1 MSNMVCSLC
10 HVIRLI
16 LSCSRNSYLSSL
28 GSVVRITPDEIHL
41 SDPENCEKIY
51 YIGSRYGKDPQFYG
65 AFGTHKATFTA
76 PSPDVHRVK
85 RSALNP
91 FFSRKKVLELE
102 DIVQDKADK
111 LVRRMRESFSSTGCI
126 DLHHAFRAIS
136 VDVISDYAFGNCYG
150 FLGKKNFGAEFFE
163 MIRGF
168 GPAFWFFQQFPAI
181 QGLSL
186 GTPFWLAK
194 LTSEPLTRMMLH
206 REVCHSSLV
215 CLHWLTSSRVLVAKY

>member
-1 MSNMVCSLC
+1 M
-10 HVIRLI
+10 
-16 LSCSRNSYLSSL
+16 
-28 GSVVRITPDEIHL
+28 
-41 SDPENCEKIY
+41 
-51 YIGSRYGKDPQFYG
+51 
-65 AFGTHKATFTA
+65 
-76 PSPDVHRVK
+76 
-85 RSALNP
+85 
-91 FFSRKKVLELE
+91 LELE
-102 DIVQDKADK
+102 DIVQEKADK

-150 FLGKKNFGAEFFE
+150 FLGKKNFGAEFFD

-186 GTPFWLAK
+186 STPFWLAK

-206 REVCHSSLV
+206 REVGCMSLNRI
-215 CLHWLTSSRVLVAKY
+215 HGLTSLGLSSPNIEGEGRC